1 MLRGKKKHPHFRYQG
16 KEHWEMV
23 SLQSDFKRHSLV
35 KLLGPVE
42 LRIISYTYSP
52 IS

>member
-1 MLRGKKKHPHFRYQG
+1 MLRGKKEHPYFRYQG

-23 SLQSDFKRHSLV
+23 LLQ
-35 KLLGPVE
+35 LLGPVE